1 MTVGKSLTSASVCV
15 CACVYFSIEL
25 QVQEQPAEVRSAVYS
40 HLEAFV
46 PCNKEALL
54 KRLKKLSL
62 NIQVCGRDIIL
73 RRKMLLRQAGTRCS
87 LLVISPL
94 WKGDVNSTLHD
105 FIGLMCNA
113 GDSSHEPVV
122 T

>member
-1 MTVGKSLTSASVCV
+1 MRKFQILHDLNDHVHCNGTFIYLLLLR
-15 CACVYFSIEL
+15 SIEL

-62 NIQVCGRDIIL
+62 NIQVGE
-73 RRKMLLRQAGTRCS
+73 LLS
-87 LLVISPL
+87 
-94 WKGDVNSTLHD
+94 
-105 FIGLMCNA
+105 
-113 GDSSHEPVV
+113 
-122 T
+122 

>member
-1 MTVGKSLTSASVCV
+1 MCG
-15 CACVYFSIEL
+15 SIEL

-62 NIQVCGRDIIL
+62 NIQVCGSDGIL
-73 RRKMLLRQAGTRCS
+73 RLKDNKKCCCFKSESRKQLPAVCLSDITFRRILHVLKKQSSAEF
-87 LLVISPL
+87 
-94 WKGDVNSTLHD
+94 NTL
-105 FIGLMCNA
+105 CNA
-113 GDSSHEPVV
+113 GDSLLS
-122 T
+122 